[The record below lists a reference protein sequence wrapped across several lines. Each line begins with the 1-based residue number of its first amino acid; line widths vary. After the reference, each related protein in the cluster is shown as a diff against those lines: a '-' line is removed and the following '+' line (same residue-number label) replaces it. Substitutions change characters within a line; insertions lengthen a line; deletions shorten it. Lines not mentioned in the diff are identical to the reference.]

1 MRTAIAS
8 ILVAAAIV
16 LLAVLPAAAAVPVGP
31 DGLAVLPAF
40 KVHHHHHHPKPVHYP
55 NVFIDDEHGV
65 LTTPCVVHAGEALH
79 GIGYVTGTF
88 TITSVTADGPVD
100 LVTLSPAPVP
110 PQSSEVLD
118 FRS

>member
-8 ILVAAAIV
+8 ILAAFALVV
-16 LLAVLPAAAAVPVGP
+16 LGVLPASAA
-31 DGLAVLPAF
+31 LKPA
-40 KVHHHHHHPKPVHYP
+40 HPA
-55 NVFIDDEHGV
+55 VFIDDEHGV
-65 LTTPCVVHAGEALH
+65 LTTPCVVFAGEVLH
-79 GIGYVTGTF
+79 GVGYVTGTF
-88 TITSVTADGPVD
+88 TITSVHADGPVF